1 MMEIA
6 LATALS
12 VYPQNAGMFLL
23 LVYVSGIT
31 DEKSVALRRRSYH
44 FLGVM
49 ARTARQK
56 RKIYHGGKIYH
67 MKRRRTIEELL
78 GALNEH
84 TPEGKPEVSS
94 QAHGGSETEQQN
106 RWEAERKLGAAML
119 ERLSIPEGDVTEF
132 VDSIISAWD
141 AGSEKSGAQTG
152 SEAGGLPIERAM
164 IGASEAHDGEKAQ
177 ARLPLSMRAGV
188 TVPPEADYDSM
199 SSEQFRRLKKQLQ
212 RAAADGR
219 RVRL

>member
-1 MMEIA
+1 M
-6 LATALS
+6 
-12 VYPQNAGMFLL
+12 
-23 LVYVSGIT
+23 
-31 DEKSVALRRRSYH
+31 
-44 FLGVM
+44 
-49 ARTARQK
+49 K
-56 RKIYHGGKIYH
+56 RKK
-67 MKRRRTIEELL
+67 TIEELL
-78 GALNEH
+78 GALDEH

-94 QAHGGSETEQQN
+94 QAPGGSETEQRQN
-106 RWEAERKLGAAML
+106 RLEAERKLGAAML

-141 AGSEKSGAQTG
+141 AVSEKSGAQAG